1 MLNGCFF
8 FIFTIG
14 LVIRVAMLF
23 SVPVLE
29 DDFNRYLW
37 DGAVSGN
44 GINPYVYSPMQVL
57 NEDPEILG
65 DLKSQAGKI
74 LNNVNHPHVK
84 TIYPPVSQFVF
95 ALSYKLAPF
104 NLIVWK
110 IVLLLFDLITFFLLL
125 YSLRIIGLS
134 PLNVL
139 IYWWNP
145 LLINEIFVSG
155 HFEVIAFPFVIS
167 AFLLINRKFVNF
179 CPG

>member
-1 MLNGCFF
+1 MFPEKLRKTNIIYFLGILQLIVSLLLLNISYRFSPKIPLLERPVILFVTILIILSILYLFAVNFRLSSGNVKRLLF

-44 GINPYVYSPMQVL
+44 GINPYVYSPLQVL

-74 LNNVNHPHVK
+74 LNNV
-84 TIYPPVSQFVF
+84 
-95 ALSYKLAPF
+95 
-104 NLIVWK
+104 
-110 IVLLLFDLITFFLLL
+110 
-125 YSLRIIGLS
+125 IIGDA
-134 PLNVL
+134 V
-139 IYWWNP
+139 
-145 LLINEIFVSG
+145 NEYNSG
-155 HFEVIAFPFVIS
+155 NGIQLWYCKNIEIDNTI
-167 AFLLINRKFVNF
+167 
-179 CPG
+179 